1 MKAEDY
7 RQILIHH
14 AIPGGKKL
22 LGGGFVFQQEN
33 GPKHNITKHAFRLP
47 FRERSLSLWSCETLA
62 NDLMVCPGGVRRWKR
77 NWGGLKTNLIR
88 PPSSEWKW
96 KNRIRF
102 GGVGMMVGWLDDA
115 I

>member
-1 MKAEDY
+1 MIKRLEPSRGREDLHYSHRDEAEIKQSAHY
-7 RQILIHH
+7 VFNCLSIL
-14 AIPGGKKL
+14 L
-22 LGGGFVFQQEN
+22 SL
-33 GPKHNITKHAFRLP
+33 TP
-47 FRERSLSLWSCETLA
+47 FRERSLSLWSGETLA